1 MPTTAEYLAAQPNVM
16 QDMSQGNAYVNQLYN
31 RSAQVQ
37 AGQQYATGNSPAAQS
52 TLASSGDIAGAQ
64 QLHNDTVQNFQT
76 QHAYVARAAPVLQ
89 AAYDKYSSNGTN
101 PDAGKVAA
109 LFTFDQM
116 APELQ
121 QIGVPADNLLKI
133 RTGLQTNT
141 PETLQGIGAFAAVK
155 PQFEK
160 TGDTTG
166 IIIDQNSGRVLA
178 QVQGD
183 KIVDAPPQNQVLRY
197 GGDASGVAPPAAPQV
212 AGAPVTPPGAPAPT
226 QTQAGVL
233 PSVNPAAVAQVESR
247 GNPNAVSP
255 AGATGTMQTMP
266 GTLQSPGY
274 GVAPA
279 ANNSPQEQTR
289 VGQDY
294 VAAMTQKY
302 GPAIGLVAYNMGPG
316 ATDKWLAAGGDF
328 ANLPDETQKYIGRV
342 AIQEAMSR
350 RQPQPAT
357 GAPPAAQPQPPPQ
370 GNVAPG
376 VQVLKSAQPEWSPAS
391 AADKATYPGAVAMNI
406 NGEPKYP
413 PMAEA
418 QSQLSPEAI
427 KQGAA
432 YFIQNGGK
440 FAMGMRDKASVAAT
454 MNAVAS
460 VKPAGMSDNDWI
472 RLIQN
477 NGLAL
482 KARTTASGKAAG
494 MQVATAINEGT
505 VNNSINILK
514 GLIPL
519 AASTGQITDLNNFQ
533 QAVARHTNNAQAINF
548 KNAIDS
554 ISAEYARVMT
564 GSTSGAPS
572 SDSARKEAGERIL
585 SGYNANTLPQVL
597 SQMQAEMRGRSDS
610 YKQALQEVTGGYGGI
625 SVPFSQPQGPQSN
638 GPKVR
643 TYNPATG
650 KLE

>member
-16 QDMSQGNAYVNQLYN
+16 QDMSQGSDYVNKLYA

-37 AGQQYATGNSPAAQS
+37 AGQQYAAGNSPAAQS

-133 RTGLQTNT
+133 RSGLQTNT

-166 IIIDQNSGRVLA
+166 ILIDQNSGRILA

-197 GGDASGVAPPAAPQV
+197 GGASDPSGSGAAMPAPQA
-212 AGAPVTPPGAPAPT
+212 AGAPVQPPPGAPAPIA
-226 QTQAGVL
+226 QGQGGVL

-247 GNPNAVSP
+247 GDPNAVSP
-255 AGATGTMQTMP
+255 VGATGTMQTMP
-266 GTLQSPGY
+266 GTLANPGY

-294 VAAMTQKY
+294 VGAMTQKY

-316 ATDKWLAAGGDF
+316 ATDKWLASGGDF
-328 ANLPDETQKYIGRV
+328 AKLPDETQKYIGRV

-350 RQPQPAT
+350 RQPQPS
-357 GAPPAAQPQPPPQ
+357 APAPAAAQPQPQ
-370 GNVAPG
+370 AGLAPG
-376 VQVLKSAQPEWSPAS
+376 VQVLKPATQEWR
-391 AADKATYPGAVAMNI
+391 DATPDERVQGVNQVNTATGKKEM
-406 NGEPKYP
+406 EPQSLIP
-413 PMAEA
+413 PD
-418 QSQLSPEAI
+418 P
-427 KQGAA
+427 K
-432 YFIQNGGK
+432 N
-440 FAMGMRDKASVAAT
+440 VAAIAHAIANYQQPMPQSYGRT
-454 MNAVAS
+454 SPFAQALTAAVYQ
-460 VKPAGMSDNDWI
+460 
-472 RLIQN
+472 QN
-477 NGLAL
+477 PDYDAKNYAKYQQGY
-482 KARTTASGKAAG
+482 KAF
-494 MQVATAINEGT
+494 
-505 VNNSINILK
+505 
-514 GLIPL
+514 
-519 AASTGQITDLNNFQ
+519 STGTQGNTVRSLNVFVQHGQVLQ
-533 QAVARHTNNAQAINF
+533 QAA
-548 KNAIDS
+548 
-554 ISAEYARVMT
+554 
-564 GSTSGAPS
+564 
-572 SDSARKEAGERIL
+572 
-585 SGYNANTLPQVL
+585 
-597 SQMQAEMRGRSDS
+597 
-610 YKQALQEVTGGYGGI
+610 QALQNGNTPLFNKISNWWATQTGNPLPSNFNAVRNVYAEEATKAILGGAGALGDREEVRNTINSAQSPQQLAGVANSFNNLAAGQLSGLGRQYQNGTGRKDFNTLLDPSTVQTLARHQATGGSG
-625 SVPFSQPQGPQSN
+625 S
-638 GPKVR
+638 PKIR
-643 TYNPATG
+643 TYNPQTG